1 MATISKIDG
10 IAGNMAQLERQSGAN
25 KSDKDVSASDAFSS
39 LLKLAG
45 GGIDFNAGSDNK
57 STFSTDVK
65 TDINKAVEVKPA
77 QSRTPE
83 PAAKSAD
90 SRRDDAYAKSSA
102 DNFNRKTDAAA
113 KSDRPAADYSA
124 NQAGNDTKAVKDT
137 GDTVKTETVNGSET
151 DVTAVEEDA
160 AVVTGVI
167 AGVFDILKEAL
178 NMDDAELTNA
188 LEETGVS
195 VEELLTP
202 EGLQSF
208 ILKAGGNTEVDM
220 LVDEN
225 LAQKVN
231 DAVEGLES
239 LLDENGVKDTAEF
252 AQKVAEFT
260 KNSEASEV
268 KVEEKAERPELVL
281 GRENKAEA
289 DNNQNNNI
297 NNSSETTSTDR
308 PVAESANSR
317 ETGENGAGG
326 TFAQTTANTEVTQQ
340 TATIRED
347 FTGAM
352 NNLNQA
358 VAANPEA
365 QGTVYVE
372 GVGEVKQS
380 DIISQVIDD
389 IKASSKGGID
399 SLEVVLNPEQL
410 GKVHINVISKNGVM
424 QAQITA
430 ETEAAKNA
438 IEQGIISLKEN
449 LEQQGL
455 KVDEVEVML
464 ANYEFFNEERDAEL
478 EERRGGRRGNAGG
491 NSDEDDANE
500 GNAVAA
506 EDRTV
511 LESKG
516 SSVSYTA

>member
-1 MATISKIDG
+1 MATISGVDG
-10 IAGNMAQLERQSGAN
+10 IAGNVAQLSAKTGVK

-45 GGIDFNAGSDNK
+45 GGIDFKAGSGGQSRMN
-57 STFSTDVK
+57 TD
-65 TDINKAVEVKPA
+65 TNIQDIKAAP
-77 QSRTPE
+77 SRTPE
-83 PAAKSAD
+83 PASRPAD
-90 SRRDDAYAKSSA
+90 SRNNGAQQKPATGSA
-102 DNFNRKTDAAA
+102 DRKPLKTDAASENRT
-113 KSDRPAADYSA
+113 KPVRTKDSDKADKAY
-124 NQAGNDTKAVKDT
+124 AGTEAVT
-137 GDTVKTETVNGSET
+137 GDG
-151 DVTAVEEDA
+151 AIPADA
-160 AVVTGVI
+160 AEDTVAVAEVI

-178 NMDDAELTNA
+178 SVDDAGLSGM

-195 VEELLTP
+195 IEELLTP
-202 EGLQSF
+202 EGLQNF
-208 ILKAGGNTEVDM
+208 ILSAGGHTGVDM

-225 LAQKVN
+225 LAQTVN

-239 LLDENGVKDTAEF
+239 LLEENGIADTES
-252 AQKVAEFT
+252 FT
-260 KNSEASEV
+260 G
-268 KVEEKAERPELVL
+268 KVEEFLKENSTDIFKADEKQERPELVL
-281 GRENKAEA
+281 GREKNEVD
-289 DNNQNNNI
+289 DNSGAVARDTE
-297 NNSSETTSTDR
+297 SSFADR
-308 PVAESANSR
+308 PVSESANSQTSSGS
-317 ETGENGAGG
+317 ETGG
-326 TFAQTTANTEVTQQ
+326 TFQNTGAGTEFTQQ
-340 TATIRED
+340 TATVRED

-389 IKASSKGGID
+389 IKANSKGGVD

-438 IEQGIISLKEN
+438 IEQGIIALKEN
-449 LEQQGL
+449 FEQQGL

-464 ANYEFFNEERDAEL
+464 ANYEFFNEDRDAEL

-491 NSDEDDANE
+491 GNDEDDTNE
-500 GNAVAA
+500 GSAATEDKAVM
-506 EDRTV
+506 ET
-511 LESKG
+511 KG

>member
-10 IAGNMAQLERQSGAN
+10 VAGNMAQLGAKAGVN

-45 GGIDFNAGSDNK
+45 GAIDMSAGSGNK

-65 TDINKAVEVKPA
+65 PDINKAVEVKPA

-83 PAAKSAD
+83 PAAKPAD
-90 SRRDDAYAKSSA
+90 SRRDDAYAKSSS
-102 DNFNRKTDAAA
+102 DNYDKKTDAAA
-113 KSDRPAADYSA
+113 KTDKPAADNTA
-124 NQAGNDTKAVKDT
+124 KPVKNDTKAVKET
-137 GDTVKTETVNGSET
+137 GEAAKAEATAVSDATVQ
-151 DVTAVEEDA
+151 AVEEEA

-167 AGVFDILKEAL
+167 AGVFDILQEAL
-178 NMDDAELTNA
+178 NMNDAELTSA

-195 VEELLTP
+195 VEELLSP

-225 LAQKVN
+225 LAQTVN
-231 DAVEGLES
+231 DAVEGLET
-239 LLDENGVKDTAEF
+239 LLDENGIKDTAAF
-252 AQKVAEFT
+252 AEKVAEFT
-260 KNSEASEV
+260 KSSDETVV
-268 KVEEKAERPELVL
+268 KGEEKAERPELVL

-289 DNNQNNNI
+289 ENNQNVNVN
-297 NNSSETTSTDR
+297 NNSDTTTTER
-308 PVAESANSR
+308 PVVQSSNSQ
-317 ETGENGAGG
+317 TSGDNGAGG

-340 TATIRED
+340 AATVRED

-478 EERRGGRRGNAGG
+478 EERRGGRRGNAGSNG
-491 NSDEDDANE
+491 DEDDTNE

>member
-10 IAGNMAQLERQSGAN
+10 IAGNMAQLNAKSGVN

-45 GGIDFNAGSDNK
+45 GGINLDAGSKTGTPINTDFNKASDTVPAPARPAEAA
-57 STFSTDVK
+57 S
-65 TDINKAVEVKPA
+65 KPA
-77 QSRTPE
+77 
-83 PAAKSAD
+83 KSG
-90 SRRDDAYAKSSA
+90 RDDAYSKPSQDNAYDKKQDSAVKTDRPQTDNSAKSVKNNDKPADKVA
-102 DNFNRKTDAAA
+102 DNTD
-113 KSDRPAADYSA
+113 
-124 NQAGNDTKAVKDT
+124 KA
-137 GDTVKTETVNGSET
+137 
-151 DVTAVEEDA
+151 TAVTDNAPVTEEAVDDT
-160 AVVTGVI
+160 AVVTEVI

-178 NMDDAELTNA
+178 SVDDAELSNL

-195 VEELLTP
+195 VEELLSP

-208 ILKAGGNTEVDM
+208 ILKVGGNTEVDM

-225 LAQKVN
+225 LAQAVN
-231 DAVEGLES
+231 DAVEGLEN
-239 LLDENGVKDTAEF
+239 LLDENGIKDTNEF
-252 AQKVAEFT
+252 AAKVAEISAKQEETDFVQT
-260 KNSEASEV
+260 
-268 KVEEKAERPELVL
+268 EEKTERPELVL
-281 GRENKAEA
+281 GRENKTENDDA
-289 DNNQNNNI
+289 QNVNAYNTEEQ
-297 NNSSETTSTDR
+297 N
-308 PVAESANSR
+308 VAESQATRN
-317 ETGENGAGG
+317 TGSQAGTGSESSG
-326 TFAQTTANTEVTQQ
+326 TFAQTTAQPELSQQSAEVRQ
-340 TATIRED
+340 D

-389 IKASSKGGID
+389 IKANSKGGVD

-410 GKVHINVISKNGVM
+410 GKVHINVVSKNGVM

-464 ANYEFFNEERDAEL
+464 ANYEFFNEEREAEL
-478 EERRGGRRGNAGG
+478 EERRGGRRGNS
-491 NSDEDDANE
+491 NSSDDEGDGNE
-500 GNAVAA
+500 GNAALT